1 MQAKPAS
8 SASTA
13 PPSTTPALPGSLNS
27 FPLHAFFSHA
37 TTGNPL
43 TWTVSHVGKWLV
55 SIEMGKYCQAF
66 ADAPING
73 QCLHDMDDETLRDLG
88 VTLSA
93 HRTTMLRLIRK
104 LFGLPAASEGE
115 RLTALLLRN
124 P

>member
-1 MQAKPAS
+1 MF
-8 SASTA
+8 
-13 PPSTTPALPGSLNS
+13 PP
-27 FPLHAFFSHA
+27 F

-43 TWTVSHVGKWLV
+43 TWTVADVGKWLV
-55 SIEMGKYCQAF
+55 FIEMGKYCQAF

-93 HRTTMLRLIRK
+93 HRTTMLRLIRE

-115 RLTALLLRN
+115 RLTALLLVY